1 VLLLFKEENMAIDD
15 YDVVV
20 FKILLYYYA
29 IFKGTILFNETEF
42 KRAIKYD
49 SFADGYLERVLKLMS
64 EENLIDEVYV
74 SKAWGN
80 QYMMLNDL
88 SDIEITAEGI
98 HYLKENSGMENVK
111 KYLLDHVEMISAL
124 INIVSL

>member
-1 VLLLFKEENMAIDD
+1 MARDD

-20 FKILLYYYA
+20 FKVLLYYYA
-29 IFKGTILFNETEF
+29 VFKGTILFNETEF

-49 SFADGYLERVLKLMS
+49 SFTDGYLERTLKLMS
-64 EENLIDEVYV
+64 EENLINGVHV

-88 SDIEITAEGI
+88 SDIEITAVGI
-98 HYLKENSGMENVK
+98 HYLKENSRMESVK
-111 KYLLDHVEMISAL
+111 KYLLDHIEFISML
-124 INIVSL
+124 VSKVNL

>member
-1 VLLLFKEENMAIDD
+1 MQGGNMARDD

-29 IFKGTILFNETEF
+29 KFKGTILFNETEF

-64 EENLIDEVYV
+64 EEKLIDEVHV
-74 SKAWGN
+74 SRAWGN

-88 SDIEITAEGI
+88 SDIEITATGI
-98 HYLKENSGMENVK
+98 HYLKENSCMENVK
-111 KYLLDHVEMISAL
+111 KYLLDHVEMISTL
-124 INIVSL
+124 INIVNL

>member
-1 VLLLFKEENMAIDD
+1 MAKDD

-42 KRAIKYD
+42 KCAIKYD
-49 SFADGYLERVLKLMS
+49 SFADGVLKLMS

-111 KYLLDHVEMISAL
+111 KYLLDHVEMISTL

>member
-1 VLLLFKEENMAIDD
+1 MAKDD

-29 IFKGTILFNETEF
+29 IFKGTILYNEAEF

-64 EENLIDEVYV
+64 EENLINGVHV
-74 SKAWGN
+74 FKAWGS
-80 QYMMLNDL
+80 QYMMLNNL
-88 SDIEITAEGI
+88 SDIEITATGI
-98 HYLKENSGMENVK
+98 HYLKENSRMETVK
-111 KYLLDHVEMISAL
+111 KYLLDHIEMITTL
-124 INIVSL
+124 INMVNL

>member
-1 VLLLFKEENMAIDD
+1 MAKDD

-29 IFKGTILFNETEF
+29 IFKGTIL
-42 KRAIKYD
+42 
-49 SFADGYLERVLKLMS
+49 FADGYLERVLKLMS

-111 KYLLDHVEMISAL
+111 KYLLDHVEMISTL

>member
-1 VLLLFKEENMAIDD
+1 MARDD

-29 IFKGTILFNETEF
+29 VFKGTILFNKAEF
-42 KRAIKYD
+42 KRAIKCD
-49 SFADGYLERVLKLMS
+49 SFTDGYLERVLKLMS

-74 SKAWGN
+74 SKVWGN

-111 KYLLDHVEMISAL
+111 KYLLDHVEMISTL

>member
-1 VLLLFKEENMAIDD
+1 MARDD

-29 IFKGTILFNETEF
+29 LFKGTILFNEAEF

-49 SFADGYLERVLKLMS
+49 FFADGYLERVLKLMS
-64 EENLIDEVYV
+64 EEYV
-74 SKAWGN
+74 INGVHVTKAWGN
-80 QYMMLNDL
+80 QYMMLNNL

-98 HYLKENSGMENVK
+98 RYLKENSQMENVK
-111 KYLLDHVEMISAL
+111 KYLLDHTEMISSL
-124 INIVSL
+124 INIVNI

>member
-1 VLLLFKEENMAIDD
+1 MAEDD

-20 FKILLYYYA
+20 FKILLYCYA

-111 KYLLDHVEMISAL
+111 KYLLDHVEMISTL

>member
-1 VLLLFKEENMAIDD
+1 MAKDD

-29 IFKGTILFNETEF
+29 IFKGTILFNKTEF

-111 KYLLDHVEMISAL
+111 KYLLDHVEMISTL

>member
-1 VLLLFKEENMAIDD
+1 MAKDD

-64 EENLIDEVYV
+64 EENLINGVNV

-88 SDIEITAEGI
+88 SDIEITAVGI
-98 HYLKENSGMENVK
+98 HYLKENSRMETVK
-111 KYLLDHVEMISAL
+111 KYLLDHVEFISMLVNMANL
-124 INIVSL
+124 

>member
-1 VLLLFKEENMAIDD
+1 MARDD

-29 IFKGTILFNETEF
+29 VFKGTILFNKAEF
-42 KRAIKYD
+42 KRAIKCD
-49 SFADGYLERVLKLMS
+49 SFTDGYLERVLKLMS
-64 EENLIDEVYV
+64 EENLINGVHV

-88 SDIEITAEGI
+88 SDIEITAVGI
-98 HYLKENSGMENVK
+98 HYLKENSRMETVK
-111 KYLLDHVEMISAL
+111 KYLLDHVEFISMLVNVANL
-124 INIVSL
+124 

>member
-1 VLLLFKEENMAIDD
+1 VLLLYKEENMAKDD

-42 KRAIKYD
+42 KRAIKYN

>member
-1 VLLLFKEENMAIDD
+1 MTRDD

-29 IFKGTILFNETEF
+29 VFKGTILFNKAEF
-42 KRAIKYD
+42 KRAIKCD
-49 SFADGYLERVLKLMS
+49 SFTDGYLERVLKLMS
-64 EENLIDEVYV
+64 EENLINGVHV

-88 SDIEITAEGI
+88 SDIEITAVGI
-98 HYLKENSGMENVK
+98 HYLKENGRMETVK
-111 KYLLDHVEMISAL
+111 KYLLDHVEFISMLVNMANL
-124 INIVSL
+124 

>member
-1 VLLLFKEENMAIDD
+1 MAKDD

-29 IFKGTILFNETEF
+29 VFKGTILFNEAEF

-49 SFADGYLERVLKLMS
+49 SFTDGYLERILKLMS
-64 EENLIDEVYV
+64 EENLINGVHV

-80 QYMMLNDL
+80 QYMMLNNL
-88 SDIEITAEGI
+88 SDIEITAVGI
-98 HYLKENSGMENVK
+98 HYLKENSRMETVK
-111 KYLLDHVEMISAL
+111 KYLLDHIEMITSL

>member
-1 VLLLFKEENMAIDD
+1 VLLLCKEENMAIDD

-20 FKILLYYYA
+20 FKILLYYYV

-111 KYLLDHVEMISAL
+111 KYLLDHVEMISTL

>member
-1 VLLLFKEENMAIDD
+1 MAKDD

-80 QYMMLNDL
+80 QFIVFFESVQFRNKDECLNY
-88 SDIEITAEGI
+88 E
-98 HYLKENSGMENVK
+98 HGMKFREKNK
-111 KYLLDHVEMISAL
+111 NCFCYRKSEHRKLG
-124 INIVSL
+124 